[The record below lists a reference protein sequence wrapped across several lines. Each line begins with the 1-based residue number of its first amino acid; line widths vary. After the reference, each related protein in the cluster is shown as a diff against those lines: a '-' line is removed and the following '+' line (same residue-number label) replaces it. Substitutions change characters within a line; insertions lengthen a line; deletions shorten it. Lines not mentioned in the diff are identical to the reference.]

1 MKEVKACMKSVD
13 NWAKIAGDINEIE
26 PETTEA
32 EPAKAEESTGPIDH
46 DQLLQDLIQDQKDF
60 QEATSKLQNHRQTKT

>member
-1 MKEVKACMKSVD
+1 MKEVKACMKAVD

-32 EPAKAEESTGPIDH
+32 EPAKAEESNGPIDH

-60 QEATSKLQNHRQTKT
+60 QEATSKLQNHRQTKK